1 MELENKDDIR
11 NSILQAWLRNAW
23 VYPFEGPDGQSYLR
37 LTPGGRLKIRR
48 RIGELEEAL
57 GVEGEELARQE
68 EAGTLGP
75 DRDRLELAIM
85 VQAYDSERRFIRS
98 QGGVLGTPA
107 VTLGEP
113 GGGAEG
119 QSAAE

>member
-1 MELENKDDIR
+1 MELENKDEIR

-37 LTPGGRLKIRR
+37 LTPGGRLKMRR
-48 RIGELEEAL
+48 RIGEIEQAL

-68 EAGTLGP
+68 EAGTLPP

-119 QSAAE
+119 EDTG